1 MQQAGRALSAMGTH
15 ASPGNEN
22 EISTSRRGLML
33 GVVAMTALAS
43 VPAVAAPTAFQRVLC
58 ECKAAIAHL
67 DGVPYGFGDPV
78 YDRAWNRY
86 EAAWDA
92 LVAAKPRTLS
102 EFVAKFEV
110 LAVQEGDVS
119 ITDEQTVVLLADCRH
134 LLERGA

>member
-1 MQQAGRALSAMGTH
+1 MQQADRALSATGMI

-22 EISTSRRGLML
+22 EISASRRGLML

-43 VPAVAAPTAFQRVLC
+43 VPAVAAPTAFQRILR

-67 DGVPYGFGDPV
+67 DSVPYEFNDPV

-92 LVAAKPRTLS
+92 LVAAEPGTVS

-119 ITDEQTVVLLADCRH
+119 ITDEQTVVLLADCRR
-134 LLERGA
+134 LLKRGA